1 MHIEYECRVLEI
13 NKEEFITKLEKL
25 GAIKVGEYF
34 QKRFVYDF
42 NPIVSNKW
50 IRLRTNG
57 KRTTLTIKELTNK
70 TVDGTKELEI
80 EVSDFDDTNKILNE
94 LGYIARNYQENK
106 RITYMFDDIEIDID
120 TWPLIP
126 TYVEIEG
133 KNKECIDN
141 FIKKLSICKKNI
153 TFLDVTSIYNEIYN
167 IDILGIT
174 ELRF

>member
-1 MHIEYECRVLEI
+1 MHIEYECRILEI
-13 NKEEFITKLEKL
+13 NKEEFITKLEKI

-42 NPIVSNKW
+42 NPMVSNKW

-57 KRTTLTIKELTNK
+57 KKNTLTIKELTDK
-70 TVDGTKELEI
+70 TIAGTKELEI
-80 EVSDFDDTNKILNE
+80 EVSDFDNTNKILNE

-106 RITYMFDDIEIDID
+106 RIIYMLDDVEIDID

-141 FIKKLSICKKNI
+141 LIKKLSICKKNI
-153 TFLDVTSIYNEIYN
+153 TFLDVASIYSEIYN
-167 IDILGIT
+167 IDILKIR